1 MATVPITDQR
11 WEHGMPDWRN
21 DGDVSPHPNDVAIR
35 DAEGWQRTVA
45 VVVSEF
51 HDWPEIEA
59 RANLIAA
66 APEMLVALLGV
77 LRAFPDAE
85 AGRMGIEPEDAWRA
99 RAGIPPWVRR
109 IVMPAIAKAEGRT
122 DA

>member
-66 APEMLVALLGV
+66 APELLAALHEALEQTEDGLHSSPCDV
-77 LRAFPDAE
+77 PDCWVE
-85 AGRMGIEPEDAWRA
+85 AAA
-99 RAGIPPWVRR
+99 R
-109 IVMPAIAKAEGRT
+109 AIAKAEGRT
-122 DA
+122 DGA